1 MEAISDRE
9 AKKSDVAMSLGVVS
23 VMVNWEEASGHNPHF
38 YCLLTG
44 FPATQPALSGIAL
57 RHESLTSL
65 ADDGKMISPTE
76 CNYSGE

>member
-23 VMVNWEEASGHNPHF
+23 VMVNWEAAAGHNPHF

-44 FPATQPALSGIAL
+44 FPASLAALSRIAL
-57 RHESLTSL
+57 RHESLTSP
-65 ADDGKMISPTE
+65 GR
-76 CNYSGE
+76 